1 MHKPSDYM
9 STGQISASLSYK
21 IEVNPECM
29 CQDIVFLPEVQNRNV
44 DEMMSFTTYVDS
56 NGPECSFAQ
65 CADSDLKSRLDRCT
79 EQPLPKLHCI
89 AEPSAAAL

>member
-9 STGQISASLSYK
+9 ITGQINASLSYK

-56 NGPECSFAQ
+56 NRPECSFAQ
-65 CADSDLKSRLDRCT
+65 YADRPEVQAR
-79 EQPLPKLHCI
+79 PLHRSASTKAALHC
-89 AEPSAAAL
+89 